1 MPDKP
6 KKIPTIEDIKRE
18 LGLDKMEFMT
28 EMARPT
34 YKKGQGPQEL
44 EEFEKDNQ

>member
-6 KKIPTIEDIKRE
+6 EKLPTYEDILKE
-18 LGLDKMEFMT
+18 LGPERMEFMT
-28 EMARPT
+28 EMSRPT

-44 EEFEKDNQ
+44 EEFERDNQ